1 MSSSSSLHDTTTE
14 YVVYEQLSDAR
25 CYVASYSDEYP
36 ALLPPAWSWTA
47 TRKNALRVSKA
58 KGLEIAE
65 RLTEAI
71 KGLGWVPKPIRVQ
84 PSKGGQYCGT

>member
-14 YVVYEQLSDAR
+14 YVVYEELGGDR
-25 CYVASYSDEYP
+25 SYISRYRDEHP
-36 ALLPPAWSWTA
+36 ALLPPTWAWTPARSH
-47 TRKNALRVSKA
+47 ALRVSKA

-71 KGLGWVPKPIRVQ
+71 KGLGWQPKPIRVQ